1 MSSID
6 GVGTNTVSTQHSSHD
21 TPADDGDGS
30 GFGDVMSRVA
40 DGALRGVSAV
50 APAIPGGELVG
61 MAADGLRGLN
71 GAAPDSMP
79 GAGDDQIQQMF
90 DQQQQSQAFNLQYL
104 ELQNQIQQ
112 DNREFSTLSNLMKA
126 RHDTAKSAI
135 NNMHV

>member
-6 GVGTNTVSTQHSSHD
+6 GVGNNTVSTQHSGHD
-21 TPADDGDGS
+21 GPGDGGDGS

-50 APAIPGGELVG
+50 APALPGGELVG

-79 GAGDDQIQQMF
+79 GAGDDQVQEMF
-90 DQQQQSQAFNLQYL
+90 EMQQQSQAFNLQYL
-104 ELQNQIQQ
+104 ELQNQMQQ
-112 DNREFSTLSNLMKA
+112 DNRQFSTLSNLMKV